1 MNNIIE
7 CQSLGFSYLEGNK
20 ETTILNNLEFI
31 LSPGET
37 VAVLGKSGC
46 GKSTLLNL
54 IGGLE
59 KPSSGSVLINGINI
73 SEINEET
80 RTQLRAKT
88 FGFVYQF
95 HHLLNDFSALY
106 NVCLPLLIKGDNK
119 SSALAY
125 SEELLTKVGLEHR
138 INHKPLEL
146 SGGERQRV
154 AVARAIVSNPECLL
168 ADEPTGNLDAE
179 CSGEILELILELNK
193 NNSLSLLVVTHDH
206 EIANKM
212 NRIVTLENQKLSNI

>member
-20 ETTILNNLEFI
+20 ETAVLNNLDFI

-73 SEINEET
+73 SEINEES

-138 INHKPLEL
+138 INHKPSEL

-193 NNSLSLLVVTHDH
+193 NNTLSLLVVTHDH

-212 NRIVTLENQKLSNI
+212 DRIVTLENQKLSII

>member
-7 CQSLGFSYLEGNK
+7 CQSLGFSYMEGNK
-20 ETTILNNLEFI
+20 ETAVLKNLDFI

-37 VAVLGKSGC
+37 VAILGKSGC

-73 SEINEET
+73 SEINEES

-106 NVCLPLLIKGDNK
+106 NICLPLLIKGDNK
-119 SSALAY
+119 SSALVY

-138 INHKPLEL
+138 INHKPSEL

-179 CSGEILELILELNK
+179 CSGEILELIIELNK
-193 NNSLSLLVVTHDH
+193 NNTLSLLVVTHDH

-212 NRIVTLENQKLSNI
+212 DRIVTLENQKLSNI

>member
-80 RTQLRAKT
+80 RTQLRSKT

-119 SSALAY
+119 SSALVY
-125 SEELLTKVGLEHR
+125 SEKLLTKVGLEHR
-138 INHKPLEL
+138 INHKPSEL

-154 AVARAIVSNPECLL
+154 AVARAIISNPECLL

-179 CSGEILELILELNK
+179 CSGETLELILELNK
-193 NNSLSLLVVTHDH
+193 SNTLSLLVVTHDH

-212 NRIVTLENQKLSNI
+212 DRIVTLENQKLSNI

>member
-7 CQSLGFSYLEGNK
+7 CQSLGFSYMEGNK
-20 ETTILNNLEFI
+20 ETAVLKNLDFI

-37 VAVLGKSGC
+37 VAILGKSGC

-73 SEINEET
+73 SEINEES

-119 SSALAY
+119 SSTLAY

-138 INHKPLEL
+138 INHKPSEL

-193 NNSLSLLVVTHDH
+193 NNTLSLLVVTHDH

-212 NRIVTLENQKLSNI
+212 DRIVTLENQKLSII

>member
-7 CQSLGFSYLEGNK
+7 CQSLGFSYTEGNK
-20 ETTILNNLEFI
+20 ETAVLNNLDFI

-73 SEINEET
+73 SEIKEES

-119 SSALAY
+119 SSALVY

-138 INHKPLEL
+138 INHKPSEL

-193 NNSLSLLVVTHDH
+193 NNTLSLLVVTHDH

-212 NRIVTLENQKLSNI
+212 DRIVTLENQKLSNI

>member
-7 CQSLGFSYLEGNK
+7 CQSLGFSYMEGNK
-20 ETTILNNLEFI
+20 ETAVLKNLDFI

-37 VAVLGKSGC
+37 VAILGKSGC

-73 SEINEET
+73 SEINEES

-138 INHKPLEL
+138 INHKPSEL

-193 NNSLSLLVVTHDH
+193 NNTLSLLVVTHDH

-212 NRIVTLENQKLSNI
+212 DRIVTLENQKLSII

>member
-125 SEELLTKVGLEHR
+125 SEKLLTKVGLEHR
-138 INHKPLEL
+138 INHKPSEL

-154 AVARAIVSNPECLL
+154 AVARAVISNPECLL

-212 NRIVTLENQKLSNI
+212 DRIVTLENQKLSNI

>member
-20 ETTILNNLEFI
+20 ETTILNNLDFI

-73 SEINEET
+73 SEINEES

-138 INHKPLEL
+138 INHKPSEL

-193 NNSLSLLVVTHDH
+193 NNTLSLLVVTHDH

-212 NRIVTLENQKLSNI
+212 DRIVTLENQKLSNI

>member
-7 CQSLGFSYLEGNK
+7 CQSLGFSYMEGNK
-20 ETTILNNLEFI
+20 ETAVLKNLDFI

-37 VAVLGKSGC
+37 VAILGKSGC

-73 SEINEET
+73 SEINEES

-119 SSALAY
+119 SSALVY
-125 SEELLTKVGLEHR
+125 SEKLLTKVGLEHR
-138 INHKPLEL
+138 INHKPSEL

-154 AVARAIVSNPECLL
+154 AVARAIISNPECLL

-179 CSGEILELILELNK
+179 CSGETLELILELNK
-193 NNSLSLLVVTHDH
+193 SNTLSLLVVTHDH

-212 NRIVTLENQKLSNI
+212 DRIVTLENQKLSNI

>member
-7 CQSLGFSYLEGNK
+7 CQSLGFSYMEGNK
-20 ETTILNNLEFI
+20 ETAVLKNLDFI

-37 VAVLGKSGC
+37 VAILGKSGC

-73 SEINEET
+73 SEIKEES

-119 SSALAY
+119 SSALVY
-125 SEELLTKVGLEHR
+125 SEKLLTKVGLEHR
-138 INHKPLEL
+138 INHKPSEL

-154 AVARAIVSNPECLL
+154 AVARAIISNPECLL

-179 CSGEILELILELNK
+179 CSGETLELILELNK
-193 NNSLSLLVVTHDH
+193 SNTLSLLVVTHDH

-212 NRIVTLENQKLSNI
+212 DRIVTLENQKLSNI

>member
-73 SEINEET
+73 SEINEES

-125 SEELLTKVGLEHR
+125 SEKLLAKVGLEHR
-138 INHKPLEL
+138 INHKPSEL

-193 NNSLSLLVVTHDH
+193 NNALSLLVVTHDH

-212 NRIVTLENQKLSNI
+212 DRIVTLENQKLSII

>member
-1 MNNIIE
+1 MI
-7 CQSLGFSYLEGNK
+7 
-20 ETTILNNLEFI
+20 
-31 LSPGET
+31 
-37 VAVLGKSGC
+37 
-46 GKSTLLNL
+46 
-54 IGGLE
+54 
-59 KPSSGSVLINGINI
+59 
-73 SEINEET
+73 
-80 RTQLRAKT
+80 
-88 FGFVYQF
+88 
-95 HHLLNDFSALY
+95 FSALY

-138 INHKPLEL
+138 INHKPSEL

-193 NNSLSLLVVTHDH
+193 NNTLSLLVVTHDH

-212 NRIVTLENQKLSNI
+212 DRIVTLENQKLSNI

>member
-73 SEINEET
+73 SEINEES

-138 INHKPLEL
+138 INHKPSEL

-193 NNSLSLLVVTHDH
+193 NNTLSLLVVTHDH

-212 NRIVTLENQKLSNI
+212 DRIVTLENQKLSNI

>member
-7 CQSLGFSYLEGNK
+7 CQSLGFSYMEGNK
-20 ETTILNNLEFI
+20 ETAVLKNLDFI

-37 VAVLGKSGC
+37 VAILGKSGC

-73 SEINEET
+73 SEIKEES

-138 INHKPLEL
+138 INHKPSEL

-193 NNSLSLLVVTHDH
+193 NNTLSLLVVTHDH

-212 NRIVTLENQKLSNI
+212 DRIVTLENQKLSII

>member
-7 CQSLGFSYLEGNK
+7 CQSLGFSYMEGNK
-20 ETTILNNLEFI
+20 ETAVLKNLDFI

-73 SEINEET
+73 SEINEES

-119 SSALAY
+119 SSTLAY

-138 INHKPLEL
+138 INHKPSEL

-193 NNSLSLLVVTHDH
+193 NNTLSLLVVTHDH

-212 NRIVTLENQKLSNI
+212 DRIVTLENQKLSII

>member
-7 CQSLGFSYLEGNK
+7 CQSLGFSYTEGSK
-20 ETTILNNLEFI
+20 ETAVLNNLDFI
-31 LSPGET
+31 LSQGET

-59 KPSSGSVLINGINI
+59 KPSSGSVIINGIKI
-73 SEINEET
+73 SEINEVY

-95 HHLLNDFSALY
+95 HHLLNDFSTLY

-138 INHKPLEL
+138 INHKPSEL

-193 NNSLSLLVVTHDH
+193 NNTLSLLVVTHDH

-212 NRIVTLENQKLSNI
+212 DRIVTLENQKLSNI

>member
-7 CQSLGFSYLEGNK
+7 CQSLGFSYTEGNK
-20 ETTILNNLEFI
+20 ETAVLNNLDFI

-73 SEINEET
+73 SEINEES

-106 NVCLPLLIKGDNK
+106 NVCLPLLIRGDNK
-119 SSALAY
+119 TSALAY
-125 SEELLTKVGLEHR
+125 SEALLTKVGLEHR
-138 INHKPLEL
+138 INHKPSEL

-193 NNSLSLLVVTHDH
+193 NNTLSLLVVTHDH

-212 NRIVTLENQKLSNI
+212 DRIVTLENQKLSII

>member
-20 ETTILNNLEFI
+20 ETTVLENLDFI

-37 VAVLGKSGC
+37 VAVLGRSGC

-59 KPSSGSVLINGINI
+59 NPSSGSVLINGINI

-80 RTQLRAKT
+80 RTQLRAKP

-119 SSALAY
+119 SSALTY
-125 SEELLTKVGLEHR
+125 SEKLLAKVGLEHR
-138 INHKPLEL
+138 INHKPSEL

-193 NNSLSLLVVTHDH
+193 NNTLSLLVVTHDH

-212 NRIVTLENQKLSNI
+212 DRIVTLENQKLSII

>member
-7 CQSLGFSYLEGNK
+7 CQSLGFSYTEGNK
-20 ETTILNNLEFI
+20 ETAVLNNLDFI

-59 KPSSGSVLINGINI
+59 KPTSGSVLINGINI
-73 SEINEET
+73 SEINEES

-138 INHKPLEL
+138 INHKPSEL

-154 AVARAIVSNPECLL
+154 AVARAIVSNPKCLL

-212 NRIVTLENQKLSNI
+212 GRIVTLENQKLSNI